1 MRSTHPCQ
9 PAQDV
14 LQRTAPIVAQ
24 HPARDH
30 LSLHRRILQQMLSA
44 STRDHHLL
52 NGVPFQ
58 QRLRFHRLAEH
69 TQHRQHTKSV
79 QHNQKTELLSAAHYL
94 CAAYSLRFNNL
105 QSSIFNLQSSIVS
118 LPGRSSGSPQP
129 VIPSRRVVV
138 SGVILTSSFNFQ
150 NLRSP
155 IFNFQSSIS
164 KNWGITAAGTA
175 PESHRIPSRQDSI
188 HCLTARHFY
197 FLFFI
202 LLFFYFSK
210 DLAFMPFT
218 AAKLQSFLLFFAFFI
233 FFILFQF
240 SIFIFFSG
248 SKFFT
253 LHSSL
258 FIFFSLH

>member
-1 MRSTHPCQ
+1 
-9 PAQDV
+9 
-14 LQRTAPIVAQ
+14 
-24 HPARDH
+24 
-30 LSLHRRILQQMLSA
+30 
-44 STRDHHLL
+44 
-52 NGVPFQ
+52 
-58 QRLRFHRLAEH
+58 
-69 TQHRQHTKSV
+69 
-79 QHNQKTELLSAAHYL
+79 LLSAAHYL

-105 QSSIFNLQSSIVS
+105 QSPIFNLQSSIVS

-164 KNWGITAAGTA
+164 KKLGDYSCRNSSGVSPDSLT
-175 PESHRIPSRQDSI
+175 SRQHPLSD
-188 HCLTARHFY
+188 CQA

-202 LLFFYFSK
+202 FLFFLFFYFSK
-210 DLAFMPFT
+210 DLAFMPFA